1 MRNFSRIIS
10 LDEGDKA
17 SAHKG
22 AHAPSRLPS
31 RSPAAGS
38 SAGAAKT
45 SAPGESLAFVDLW
58 TQPQTQI
65 VDRANLTYGAYVD
78 EIYLPEAQRK
88 HRGYEAEV
96 SVFRKRILPHWR
108 HVPLT
113 AIKKVDIL
121 RWLRAMEIEGYKP
134 GTINRALNLFK
145 ATLSK
150 ASVWEVCDIPPNL
163 LRGVRAVPDHARVER
178 FLTAEESQRLMQAVH
193 ASANKMLFPIVGFL
207 LLTGARRSE
216 ALGARWRD
224 MELQRS
230 LWTIPLSKSG
240 KPRHV
245 PLSEAAVELLQE
257 ARSLALAAGLSG
269 CDYAFVNLG
278 TGQPFADIAH
288 SWGHARR
295 LAGLPD
301 VRMHDLRHSYA
312 SALVNS
318 GRSIYEVQKLLGHA
332 SVRTTERYAHL
343 ANETLLQGAA
353 KVAEHFTL
361 PRRDDLRDA
370 EY

>member
-1 MRNFSRIIS
+1 
-10 LDEGDKA
+10 
-17 SAHKG
+17 
-22 AHAPSRLPS
+22 
-31 RSPAAGS
+31 
-38 SAGAAKT
+38 
-45 SAPGESLAFVDLW
+45 
-58 TQPQTQI
+58 
-65 VDRANLTYGAYVD
+65 
-78 EIYLPEAQRK
+78 
-88 HRGYEAEV
+88 
-96 SVFRKRILPHWR
+96 
-108 HVPLT
+108 
-113 AIKKVDIL
+113 
-121 RWLRAMEIEGYKP
+121 
-134 GTINRALNLFK
+134 
-145 ATLSK
+145 
-150 ASVWEVCDIPPNL
+150 
-163 LRGVRAVPDHARVER
+163 
-178 FLTAEESQRLMQAVH
+178 MQAVH

-295 LAGLPD
+295 LVGLPD